1 MRPLFAA
8 TGQGLLSAQFLRNMF
23 FSYYNTHPNWER
35 PCQTIRSKVLEYR
48 KPLLV
53 LVGASKEEQSSLE
66 GVLLGIY
73 KCYLLRLD
81 YTVAFANLMNAA
93 GRKETFTDW
102 ATFARKLSN
111 SPLESLM
118 IATAGLLENAVQLKT
133 TLNLYQELYDRTRL
147 GFADRWTEHQSRQ
160 LISTVEALG
169 EFTELKHWSLAIL
182 PKLHK
187 TFAGSWQDLSPSLV
201 GASVRPIGTGE
212 ADQLLAEAM
221 ERLRGRY
228 SAEAHTV
235 LSTLLLH
242 HRGGSYPHQARTS
255 QTTDYDGWLVSG
267 WNITKRKF
275 RHLSIGGLSA
285 LPIEANWQRNAPGLA
300 LPDQDCGEMQMIGI
314 PSVDAIH
321 YTREP
326 MNRDLFV
333 QQTSSCGV
341 LSLCFV
347 EQ

>member
-23 FSYYNTHPNWER
+23 FSGHYNTPNWDR

-81 YTVAFANLMNAA
+81 YTAAFANLMNAA

-187 TFAGSWQDLSPSLV
+187 TFAGSWQDLPPSLV
-201 GASVRPIGTGE
+201 GAPVRPIGTEE
-212 ADQLLAEAM
+212 ADQLLAQAM
-221 ERLRGRY
+221 DRLRGRIFG
-228 SAEAHTV
+228 
-235 LSTLLLH
+235 LRH
-242 HRGGSYPHQARTS
+242 HRHI
-255 QTTDYDGWLVSG
+255 LHFIVS
-267 WNITKRKF
+267 T
-275 RHLSIGGLSA
+275 
-285 LPIEANWQRNAPGLA
+285 
-300 LPDQDCGEMQMIGI
+300 
-314 PSVDAIH
+314 
-321 YTREP
+321 
-326 MNRDLFV
+326 
-333 QQTSSCGV
+333 
-341 LSLCFV
+341 
-347 EQ
+347 

>member
-23 FSYYNTHPNWER
+23 FSGHYNTPNWDR
-35 PCQTIRSKVLEYR
+35 PCPTIRSKVLEYR

-81 YTVAFANLMNAA
+81 YTAAFANLMNAA

-102 ATFARKLSN
+102 ATFARD
-111 SPLESLM
+111 ESYSSLRG
-118 IATAGLLENAVQLKT
+118 ATAGLLENAVQLKT
-133 TLNLYQELYDRTRL
+133 TLDLYQEFYDRTRL

-169 EFTELKHWSLAIL
+169 EFTELKHWSLANL

-212 ADQLLAEAM
+212 ADQLLAEAT

-228 SAEAHTV
+228 SAETHTV
-235 LSTLLLH
+235 RVQVARKMLQGLYNSERASGSEAYVVNLSYLIDITNRAAAQYQLNAVNGL
-242 HRGGSYPHQARTS
+242 SPQA
-255 QTTDYDGWLVSG
+255 QAPDVDYE
-267 WNITKRKF
+267 F
-275 RHLSIGGLSA
+275 RHFHPTPGV
-285 LPIEANWQRNAPGLA
+285 RNGCFP
-300 LPDQDCGEMQMIGI
+300 P
-314 PSVDAIH
+314 
-321 YTREP
+321 
-326 MNRDLFV
+326 
-333 QQTSSCGV
+333 TST
-341 LSLCFV
+341 
-347 EQ
+347 